1 MPDICMDE
9 RLKDDGAMQGRSK
22 KVFLRRAKLKELF

>member
-22 KVFLRRAKLKELF
+22 KFLRRAKLKELF